1 MMSRI
6 PKLLLAVRQLDNFA
20 NYLQAVHSHEL
31 SANLSLYRNHE
42 ASIILLSSVAQNT
55 KLLIGMDK
63 NNFERKIVNIFLSI
77 SFNKQLF
84 WLRNKKIIF

>member
-1 MMSRI
+1 MMSRN

-20 NYLQAVHSHEL
+20 NYFQADHSHEL
-31 SANLSLYRNHE
+31 SANLSLYWNHE

-55 KLLIGMDK
+55 KLLIGIDK
-63 NNFERKIVNIFLSI
+63 NNFERKIVKIFLSI
-77 SFNKQLF
+77 SFNKQLS